1 MASEGKPQLT
11 VRDARPEELDE
22 VAAVI
27 LDSYRQYQKVMPPD
41 SWEWYAANMV
51 DVRSRLPI
59 SELIVAEFD
68 GRIVGTVTFYPD
80 GHRSG
85 EGTWPEGWAGIR
97 LVGVHP
103 DVRGHGIAKA
113 LMQECLDRCR
123 ARGVV
128 TLGLHTTEHM
138 RVAKDMYERM
148 GFVRINAHDGSTTMA
163 YRLDL

>member
-1 MASEGKPQLT
+1 VKRQLRI
-11 VRDARPEELDE
+11 RDALPDELDE

-27 LDSYRQYQKVMPPD
+27 LDSYRQYQAVLPPD
-41 SWEWYAANMV
+41 QWEWYAANMV
-51 DVRSRLPI
+51 DVRSRLPD
-59 SELIVAEFD
+59 SVLIVAELD

-85 EGTWPEGWAGIR
+85 EGPWPEGWAGIR

-103 DVRGHGIAKA
+103 DARGRGIAKA

-123 ARGVV
+123 TGGVT

-138 RVAKDMYERM
+138 WVAKGMYERM
-148 GFVRINAHDGSTTMA
+148 GFSRIAEHDHVSSTTMA
-163 YRLDL
+163 YRMDL